1 MAQSADRDEKDEKDE
16 KGDAEH
22 EESSHHESSEEEP
35 RPAAK
40 ASAKGEE
47 AAAKPSAKEKDEDA
61 SADEDEEEAAR
72 GEGDDDDEE
81 EEEAPAAKPAA
92 KRAGRG
98 PGASRARSA
107 PAQGGGSLGKSV
119 LLFFVIVIG
128 LGVGFAI
135 LGKEQPPQAARPKWK
150 TGEVVD
156 VDITLVS
163 TDAKDLACA
172 STEQIA
178 GKHCAFE
185 AANKVWSKGGGT
197 DDKSTLK
204 PYTTTD
210 QVNLAAAGLWSEP
223 ALAPGKLPAARFSVK
238 CKYKIEGTLKTL
250 GVRWREGDQF
260 YPNGEWYAGSV
271 SDCKLA
277 SN

>member
-22 EESSHHESSEEEP
+22 ESSHEESSEEEA
-35 RPAAK
+35 RPAAN

-47 AAAKPSAKEKDEDA
+47 TTAKPSTKEKADDDA
-61 SADEDEEEAAR
+61 SSDEEEEEAAR
-72 GEGDDDDEE
+72 GEGDDDE
-81 EEEAPAAKPAA
+81 EEEAPAPKPAA

-107 PAQGGGSLGKSV
+107 SAQQGGSLGKSV

-135 LGKEQPPQAARPKWK
+135 LGKEQAPQAARPKWK

-172 STEQIA
+172 STELIA

-185 AANKVWSKGGGT
+185 AANKAWSKGGGT
-197 DDKSTLK
+197 DDKSTFK

-210 QVNLAAAGLWSEP
+210 QVNFAAAGLWSEP

-271 SDCKLA
+271 SDCKLG
-277 SN
+277 N